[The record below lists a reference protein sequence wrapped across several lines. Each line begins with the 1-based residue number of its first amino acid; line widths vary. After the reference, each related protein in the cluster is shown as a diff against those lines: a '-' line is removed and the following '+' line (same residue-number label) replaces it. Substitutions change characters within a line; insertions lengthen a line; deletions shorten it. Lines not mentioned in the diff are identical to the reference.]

1 MLHGGSSGRFISWP
15 LHAKLQRMRILVSL
29 AFATALLAQV
39 QRPVET
45 FKTKAGELKI
55 TPIRHASMMI
65 EAGGKIIHID
75 PWSQGNYE
83 GLPKADIIV
92 ITDIHGDHMD
102 PKAIANIRKEGTRIV
117 APAAVAKT
125 VTDAIVI
132 SNGET
137 KKVAPLT
144 LEAVPMYN
152 EKRGPEPG
160 KFYHDKGR
168 GNGYVITYGGTRI
181 YIAGDTEGHPEMRAL
196 KNIDVAFVP
205 MNMPNSMPPEEAA
218 DAVKVFKPK
227 VVYPYH
233 YRTSDTKVF
242 ESALAGSGVDVR
254 LRNWYY

>member
-1 MLHGGSSGRFISWP
+1 
-15 LHAKLQRMRILVSL
+15 MRLVLSL
-29 AFATALLAQV
+29 ALAPCLMAQV

-45 FKTKAGELKI
+45 FQTKTGELKI

-65 EAGGKIIHID
+65 EAGGKVLHID
-75 PWSQGNYE
+75 PWSQANFD
-83 GLPKADIIV
+83 GLPKADLIV

-102 PKAIANIRKEGTRIV
+102 PKAIEIVRKPGTQII

-125 VTDAIVI
+125 VTDATVMN
-132 SNGET
+132 NGET
-137 KKVAPLT
+137 RKVDGFT
-144 LEAVPMYN
+144 FEAIPMYN

-168 GNGYVITYGGTRI
+168 GNGYVITYGGLRI
-181 YIAGDTEGHPEMRAL
+181 YISGDTEGTPEMRAL

-205 MNMPNSMPPEEAA
+205 MNMPNAMPPEEAA

-227 VVYPYH
+227 VVYPFH
-233 YRTSDTKVF
+233 YRQSDTKLF
-242 ESALAGSGVDVR
+242 AKALEGTGIDVR